1 MKIKQ
6 ATKFMPLIGFLIQQL
21 FELLTFSNGSKWDFI
36 FNIEEKVTQY
46 LDLFAPFIT
55 LTYKMYTE
63 KVCTHVSDI

>member
-21 FELLTFSNGSKWDFI
+21 FELLTFSNGSKLDFI

-46 LDLFAPFIT
+46 LDLFAPFHN
-55 LTYKMYTE
+55 
-63 KVCTHVSDI
+63 THL

>member
-46 LDLFAPFIT
+46 LDLFAPFHN
-55 LTYKMYTE
+55 
-63 KVCTHVSDI
+63 THL